1 MRTPRPPGA
10 RITIGVENVFPSI
23 TRRRPGRDFRR
34 GSKILAAAVLLTVAG
49 LTFLPTESDPAHAFG
64 TTPAQGSEH
73 QYITQVALGCKPGQ
87 AHDGSCFEPQ
97 SLAALAGANGS
108 LGAVGTPD
116 VTEVFNPDQHCDD
129 ADFLPTP
136 GYTPNRDA
144 ATTTFHQC
152 VDYLRGQ
159 FSAGVDTADHLVS
172 ADGSLDEG
180 STALGC
186 NFAADRIGST
196 KCQVLADFGRVLHG
210 IQDFYAHSNWTD
222 ASDHTRPIGPDN
234 PPGLGLSAPSALL
247 DLADD
252 IDPPVPPDFTTGYFI
267 VFAAPFDC
275 AHSLAFTDR
284 VTHACLNKDEET
296 INPVTGAVDE
306 APGALTT
313 ERGSIIGANGHT
325 NAANA
330 VAGAITETRT
340 QWQSFHDKILHE
352 YPKTGQLILDALTR
366 DVPQ

>member
-1 MRTPRPPGA
+1 MSAHRRWPG
-10 RITIGVENVFPSI
+10 P
-23 TRRRPGRDFRR
+23 DFRR
-34 GSKILAAAVLLTVAG
+34 RSTVLAAAVLLAVGG
-49 LTFLPTESDPAHAFG
+49 LTFLPPESDPASAFG

-87 AHDGSCFEPQ
+87 APDGSCFEPQ
-97 SLAALAGANGS
+97 SLASLAGAKGS

-116 VTEVFNPDQHCDD
+116 ITEVLNPDQHCDN

-136 GYTPNRDA
+136 GYVPTRDE
-144 ATTTFHQC
+144 ATATFHQC
-152 VDYLRGQ
+152 VHYLRGQ
-159 FSAGVDTADHLVS
+159 FNNGVATADDLAN
-172 ADGSLDEG
+172 ADGSLAEG
-180 STALGC
+180 STDLGC
-186 NFAADRIGST
+186 NFVADRLGST

-222 ASDHTRPIGPDN
+222 ASDPTRPLGPDN
-234 PPGLGLSAPSALL
+234 PPGLGLSAPSTLL
-247 DLADD
+247 NLAADN
-252 IDPPVPPDFTTGYFI
+252 DPPVPPDFTTGYFI

-275 AHSLAFTDR
+275 AHSLTFTHR

-296 INPVTGAVDE
+296 INPETGAVDE

-313 ERGSIIGANGHT
+313 ERGSIIGANGRT

-340 QWQSFHDKILHE
+340 QWQSFHDKILDE
-352 YPKTGQLILDALTR
+352 YPKTGRLILDVLTR
-366 DVPQ
+366 DARQ